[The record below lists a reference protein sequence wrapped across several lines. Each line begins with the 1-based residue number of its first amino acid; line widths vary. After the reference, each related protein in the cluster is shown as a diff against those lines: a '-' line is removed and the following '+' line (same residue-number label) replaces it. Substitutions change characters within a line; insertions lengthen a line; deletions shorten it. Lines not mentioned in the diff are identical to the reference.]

1 MKISIDSSD
10 SLDDALRLVG
20 AFYGVTLHVGGSAE
34 SSNGSADA
42 APRARSARGQNGRAT
57 TRAARGRRT
66 TSGRRTSRRRGPT
79 ATDVRQWARDNGM
92 AVNDRGRIP
101 AAVQAAYR
109 EATGR

>member
-20 AFYGVTLHVGGSAE
+20 ALYGVTLQAGGAAE
-34 SSNGSADA
+34 SANGDGAV
-42 APRARSARGQNGRAT
+42 RGRSSRSQNGRAT
-57 TRAARGRRT
+57 SRAGRARRSTG
-66 TSGRRTSRRRGPT
+66 GRRTSRRRGPT

-101 AAVQAAYR
+101 TAVQAAFR
-109 EATGR
+109 EANSR

>member
-1 MKISIDSSD
+1 MKISIDSGD

-20 AFYGVTLHVGGSAE
+20 ALYGVTLQVGGAAE
-34 SSNGSADA
+34 SPNGSADGS
-42 APRARSARGQNGRAT
+42 ARSRSSRSDNGRAPSRT
-57 TRAARGRRT
+57 GRSRRASAGRRP
-66 TSGRRTSRRRGPT
+66 SRRRGPT
-79 ATDVRQWARDNGM
+79 ATDVRQWARDNGV

>member
-20 AFYGVTLHVGGSAE
+20 ALYGVTLQVGGAAE
-34 SSNGSADA
+34 SANGSADGA
-42 APRARSARGQNGRAT
+42 ARSRSSRSQNGRAT
-57 TRAARGRRT
+57 SRAGRARRSTG
-66 TSGRRTSRRRGPT
+66 GRRTSRRRTPT

-101 AAVQAAYR
+101 TAVQAAFR
-109 EATGR
+109 EANSR